1 MRKVLLW
8 SLLALVPFGNLRMIC
23 FEHAD
28 RAGVVRVEAPEDPD
42 CSDFCRRD
50 QAPPPD
56 TRSESGCMLVAGG
69 CSLLTTL
76 VVALAAPAPAPDA
89 LVAGLVVEPALQQFY
104 RPPVLDLFSPPP
116 QL

>member
-23 FEHAD
+23 FDHAGS
-28 RAGVVRVEAPEDPD
+28 AAVVQGAAAED
-42 CSDFCRRD
+42 CSEFCLRD

-56 TRSESGCMLVAGG
+56 TESESGCVLVAGG
-69 CSLLTTL
+69 CSLLTML
-76 VVALAAPAPAPDA
+76 VVTLAAPAPALDA
-89 LVAGLVVEPALQQFY
+89 PVAGLFVTPGPQQFY